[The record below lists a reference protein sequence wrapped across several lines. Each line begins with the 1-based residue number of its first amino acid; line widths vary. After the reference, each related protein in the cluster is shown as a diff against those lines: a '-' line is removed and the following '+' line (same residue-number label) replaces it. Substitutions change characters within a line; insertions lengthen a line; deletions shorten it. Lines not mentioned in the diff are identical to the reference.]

1 MIEESNLWP
10 LIEARAAAT
19 PDAVFLLDE
28 RETEIR
34 FVEFR
39 NRCSRVAAGLA
50 KLGVG
55 PGDRVSWQLPTWIE
69 SAVLAGA
76 LARLGAVQ
84 NPILP
89 IYRQRELTQI
99 LGEVR
104 PRLLI
109 VPSVWRG
116 FDYAAMAESVVAAI
130 PGAAA
135 DAAESRMTGSATRVL
150 VCDRALPEADRAIL
164 APAPRSTFD
173 PEAVRWIL
181 YTSGTTSAAKGALH
195 TDASIAAG
203 ALGVSTSLAIGPD
216 DRWAIPFPFTHISG
230 IAMMMVLLMT
240 GSSAIFV
247 EQFDES
253 TPELFGRLGCTFAA
267 GGTPLVVRYLE
278 SQRRNPGRRVFPR
291 LKAAMA
297 GAAPKPP
304 QLHGEVRAELGGL
317 GVVSCYGS
325 TEVPFASVSTIH
337 DDDDRLA
344 RTEGR
349 INPSA
354 ECRVTDDQGTPL
366 PPGASGELRLRGP
379 LVCRGYLDSRL
390 DSEAFD
396 SDGFFRTG
404 DLGSVDLDGYLTI
417 TGRLKDI
424 IIRNG
429 ENISAKE
436 VEDLLYVHP
445 GIAEAAFIG
454 LPDARTGER
463 GCAVVVLRPSA
474 SLDLAGLVAYCREA
488 GLAAPK
494 IPEQLEL
501 LPELPHNASGKVL
514 KHELRARF
522 APGDGRASRP
532 SSASGSSGS
541 RTE

>member
-1 MIEESNLWP
+1 MIEERNLWP

-19 PDAVFLLDE
+19 PESVFLLDE
-28 RETEIR
+28 RGNEIH
-34 FVEFR
+34 FAAFR
-39 NRCSRVAAGLA
+39 ARCSRVAAGLA

-55 PGDRVSWQLPTWIE
+55 AGDRVSWQLPTWIE

-89 IYRQRELTQI
+89 IYRKRELGQI
-99 LGEVR
+99 LAEVR
-104 PRLLI
+104 PRLLV
-109 VPSVWRG
+109 VPPVWRG
-116 FDYAAMAESVVAAI
+116 FDYPAMAEAVVAEMTTET
-130 PGAAA
+130 PTDSRGAAP
-135 DAAESRMTGSATRVL
+135 TTRVL

-173 PEAVRWIL
+173 PDAVRWIL

-195 TDASIAAG
+195 SDASIAAG
-203 ALGVSTSLAIGPD
+203 ALGVSISLAIGVD

-230 IAMMMVLLMT
+230 IAMLMVLLMT

-247 EQFDES
+247 EQFEES

-267 GGTPLVVRYLE
+267 GGTPLVIRYLA
-278 SQRRNPGRRVFPR
+278 SQRRDPGRRLFPR

-304 QLHGEVRAELGGL
+304 QLHGEVRDELGGL

-325 TEVPFASVSTIH
+325 TEVPFLSVSTIH

-349 INPSA
+349 VAQSA
-354 ECRVTDDQGTPL
+354 EVRVVDESGAPL
-366 PPGASGELRLRGP
+366 PPGASGEIRIRGP
-379 LVCRGYLDSRL
+379 QVCRGYLDRRL
-390 DSEAFD
+390 DADAFD
-396 SDGFFRTG
+396 ADGFFRTG
-404 DLGSVDLDGYLTI
+404 DLGSVDRDGYLTI

-436 VEDLLYVHP
+436 VEDLLYAHP
-445 GIAEAAFIG
+445 AIAEAAFIG

-463 GCAVVVLRPSA
+463 GCAVVVLRAGA
-474 SLDLAGLVAYCREA
+474 SLDLKSLVAYCREA
-488 GLAAPK
+488 GLASQK

-501 LPELPHNASGKVL
+501 LGELPHNASGKVL
-514 KHELRARF
+514 KHELRARY
-522 APGDGRASRP
+522 APPAGSGT
-532 SSASGSSGS
+532 SGSTAG
-541 RTE
+541 

>member
-10 LIEARAAAT
+10 LIEARTAAT
-19 PDAVFLLDE
+19 PDGVFLLDE
-28 RETEIR
+28 RGQEIR
-34 FVEFR
+34 FKEFR

-55 PGDRVSWQLPTWIE
+55 PGKRVSWQLPTWIE

-89 IYRQRELTQI
+89 IYRKRELGQI

-104 PRLLI
+104 PCLLV

-116 FDYAAMAESVVAAI
+116 FDYAGMAEAVVAEQAT
-130 PGAAA
+130 
-135 DAAESRMTGSATRVL
+135 AEPRSAGPATRVL
-150 VCDRALPEADRAIL
+150 VCDRALPESDRSIL
-164 APAPRSTFD
+164 AAAPRSTFD
-173 PEAVRWIL
+173 PDAVRWIL

-195 TDASIAAG
+195 SDASIAAG
-203 ALGVSTSLAIGPD
+203 ALGVSRSLAVGPE
-216 DRWAIPFPFTHISG
+216 DRWAIPFPFTHVSG
-230 IAMMMVLLMT
+230 ISMMMVLLMT

-247 EQFDES
+247 EQFEES

-267 GGTPLVVRYLE
+267 GGTPLVIRYLE
-278 SQRRNPGRRVFPR
+278 CQRRDPGRRLFPQ

-297 GAAPKPP
+297 GAAPKPA

-325 TEVPFASVSTIH
+325 TEVPFASVSSIH
-337 DDDDRLA
+337 DDDDQLA

-349 INPSA
+349 VAHSA
-354 ECRVTDDQGTPL
+354 KVRVCDEHGTSL
-366 PPGASGELRLRGP
+366 PPGASGEIRIRGP
-379 LVCRGYLDSRL
+379 QVCSGYLDGRL
-390 DSEAFD
+390 DAEAFD
-396 SDGFFRTG
+396 AEGFFRTG
-404 DLGSVDLDGYLTI
+404 DLGSVDRDGYLTI

-445 GIAEAAFIG
+445 AIAEATVIG

-463 GCAVVVLRPSA
+463 GCAVIVLKPGA
-474 SLDLAGLVAYCREA
+474 SLELAELAAYCREA
-488 GLAAPK
+488 GLAQQK
-494 IPEQLEL
+494 VPEQLEL
-501 LPELPHNASGKVL
+501 VGELPHNASGKVL

-522 APGDGRASRP
+522 APTPEKRP
-532 SSASGSSGS
+532 RDSAIA
-541 RTE
+541 

>member
-1 MIEESNLWP
+1 MIEEHNLWP

-19 PDAVFLLDE
+19 PERVFLLDE
-28 RETEIR
+28 RGQEIH
-34 FVEFR
+34 FAAFR
-39 NRCSRVAAGLA
+39 DRCSRVAAGLA

-55 PGDRVSWQLPTWIE
+55 PGERVSWQLPTWIE

-89 IYRQRELTQI
+89 IYRKRELAQI

-104 PRLLI
+104 PRLLV
-109 VPSVWRG
+109 VPPVWRG
-116 FDYAAMAESVVAAI
+116 FDYPAMAEAVVAEMAT
-130 PGAAA
+130 
-135 DAAESRMTGSATRVL
+135 AEPRHAGSATRVL
-150 VCDRALPEADRAIL
+150 VCDRELPEADRSIL

-173 PEAVRWIL
+173 PDAVRWIL

-195 TDASIAAG
+195 SDASIAAG
-203 ALGVSTSLAIGPD
+203 ALGVSTSLAIGVD

-230 IAMMMVLLMT
+230 IAMLMVLLMT

-247 EQFDES
+247 EQFEES

-267 GGTPLVVRYLE
+267 GGTPLVIRYLE
-278 SQRRNPGRRVFPR
+278 SQRRNPGRRLFPR

-337 DDDDRLA
+337 DDDERLA

-349 INPSA
+349 VARSA
-354 ECRVTDDQGTPL
+354 EVRVVDEKGRLL
-366 PPGASGELRLRGP
+366 PAGASGEIRIRGP
-379 LVCRGYLDSRL
+379 QVCRGYLDRSL
-390 DSEAFD
+390 DTEAFD
-396 SDGFFRTG
+396 ADGFFRTG
-404 DLGSVDLDGYLTI
+404 DLGSVDRDGYLTI

-436 VEDLLYVHP
+436 VEDLLYAHP
-445 GIAEAAFIG
+445 AIAEAAVIG
-454 LPDARTGER
+454 LSDPRTGER
-463 GCAVVVLRPSA
+463 GCAVVVLRAGA
-474 SLDLAGLVAYCREA
+474 SLDLKSLVAYCREA
-488 GLAAPK
+488 GHAPQK

-501 LPELPHNASGKVL
+501 LGELPHNASGKVL

-522 APGDGRASRP
+522 TPAGDG
-532 SSASGSSGS
+532 ASGS
-541 RTE
+541 TTT

>member
-1 MIEESNLWP
+1 MIDERNLWP

-28 RETEIR
+28 RGDELR
-34 FVEFR
+34 FKPFR
-39 NRCSRVAAGLA
+39 DRCSRVAAGLA
-50 KLGVG
+50 KLGIG

-89 IYRQRELTQI
+89 IYRQRELGQI
-99 LGEVR
+99 LAEVR
-104 PRLLI
+104 PDLLV
-109 VPSVWRG
+109 VPPVWRG
-116 FDYAAMAESVVAAI
+116 FDYPAMAESLVA
-130 PGAAA
+130 
-135 DAAESRMTGSATRVL
+135 GSGTRVV
-150 VCDRALPEADRAIL
+150 VCDRALPEADRSIL

-173 PEAVRWIL
+173 PDAVRWIL
-181 YTSGTTSAAKGALH
+181 YTSGTTSTAKGALH
-195 TDASIAAG
+195 SDASIAAG
-203 ALGVSTSLAIGPD
+203 AHGVATSLAIEAD

-267 GGTPLVVRYLE
+267 GGTPLVVRYLA
-278 SQRRNPGRRVFPR
+278 SQRRDPGRRLFPR

-304 QLHGEVRAELGGL
+304 QLHGEVRSELGGL

-337 DDDDRLA
+337 DDDEQLA

-349 INPSA
+349 IARSA
-354 ECRVTDDQGTPL
+354 TVRVVDERGEAL
-366 PPGASGELRLRGP
+366 PPGASGEIRIRGP
-379 LVCRGYLDSRL
+379 LVCRGYLDRRL
-390 DSEAFD
+390 DAEAFD
-396 SDGFFRTG
+396 ADGFFRTG
-404 DLGSVDLDGYLTI
+404 DLGSVDRDGYLTI
-417 TGRLKDI
+417 TGRLKDV

-436 VEDLLYVHP
+436 VEDLLYAHP
-445 GIAEAAFIG
+445 AIAEAAVVG
-454 LPDARTGER
+454 LPDPRTGER
-463 GCAVVVLRPSA
+463 ACAVVVLRDGA
-474 SLDLAGLVAYCREA
+474 ELDLPGLVAYCREA
-488 GLAAPK
+488 GLATQK
-494 IPEQLEL
+494 IPEQLERL
-501 LPELPHNASGKVL
+501 DALPHNASGKIL

-522 APGDGRASRP
+522 DRARNGR
-532 SSASGSSGS
+532 SGA
-541 RTE
+541 TQNA

>member
-1 MIEESNLWP
+1 MIDERNLWP

-28 RETEIR
+28 RGEEIR
-34 FVEFR
+34 FKAFR
-39 NRCSRVAAGLA
+39 DRCSRVAAGLA

-55 PGDRVSWQLPTWIE
+55 PDERVSWQLPTWIE

-89 IYRQRELTQI
+89 IYRKRELAQI

-104 PRLLI
+104 PRLLV

-116 FDYAAMAESVVAAI
+116 FDYQAMAHAVVDEMPAA
-130 PGAAA
+130 PSDQKELRFAGP
-135 DAAESRMTGSATRVL
+135 ATQVL
-150 VCDRALPEADRAIL
+150 VCDRALPEADRSIL
-164 APAPRSTFD
+164 ASAPRSTFD
-173 PEAVRWIL
+173 PDALRWIL
-181 YTSGTTSAAKGALH
+181 YTSGTTAAAKGALH
-195 TDASIAAG
+195 SDASIAAG
-203 ALGVSTSLAIGPD
+203 ALGVSTSLAIDSD

-230 IAMMMVLLMT
+230 IAMLMVLLMT

-247 EQFDES
+247 EQFEES
-253 TPELFGRLGCTFAA
+253 TPELFGKLGCTFAA
-267 GGTPLVVRYLE
+267 GGTPLVVRYLA
-278 SQRRNPGRRVFPR
+278 SQRRNPSRRLFPR

-337 DDDDRLA
+337 DDDERLA

-349 INPSA
+349 TARSA
-354 ECRVTDDQGTPL
+354 EFRVVDEQGRPL
-366 PPGASGELRLRGP
+366 DPGASGEIRIRGP
-379 LVCRGYLDSRL
+379 LVCRGYLDRRL
-390 DSEAFD
+390 DAEAFD
-396 SDGFFRTG
+396 ADGFFRTG
-404 DLGSVDLDGYLTI
+404 DLGSIDRDGYLTI
-417 TGRLKDI
+417 TGRLKDV

-445 GIAEAAFIG
+445 AIAEAAVIG

-463 GCAVVVLRPSA
+463 GCAVVVLRPGA
-474 SLDLAGLVAYCREA
+474 SIDLGGLVDYCREA
-488 GLAAPK
+488 GLAAQK
-494 IPEQLEL
+494 IPEQLEVL
-501 LPELPHNASGKVL
+501 AELPHNASGKIL
-514 KHELRARF
+514 KHELRARL
-522 APGDGRASRP
+522 ASTNRLDGAGAAAASRK
-532 SSASGSSGS
+532 GV
-541 RTE
+541 